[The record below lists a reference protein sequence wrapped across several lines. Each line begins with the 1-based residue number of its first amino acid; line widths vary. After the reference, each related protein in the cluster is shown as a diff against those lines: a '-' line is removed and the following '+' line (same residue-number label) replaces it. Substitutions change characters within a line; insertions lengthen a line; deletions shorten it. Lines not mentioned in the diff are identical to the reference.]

1 MHMTN
6 YLDKKMQLN
15 ELKYA
20 LFYLYAADVN
30 FTYVSKCQLEIRNKK
45 SFK

>member
-6 YLDKKMQLN
+6 YLEKKMQLN

-30 FTYVSKCQLEIRNKK
+30 CNLKILTDIARDIT
-45 SFK
+45 